1 MYIYIL
7 SHPWELMLA
16 LCCLFSTSTTSATGL
31 KVMPAG
37 AGGVEG
43 AGGAEGG
50 EGGEGGSGRDGVAG
64 ARPFRAETFQ
74 GGNSVKYAAAILE
87 TVTDL

>member
-37 AGGVEG
+37 AEG
-43 AGGAEGG
+43 AG
-50 EGGEGGSGRDGVAG
+50 GGEGGSGRDGVAG

-74 GGNSVKYAAAILE
+74 EGNSVKYAAAILE

>member
-37 AGGVEG
+37 AGGAEG
-43 AGGAEGG
+43 A

>member
-7 SHPWELMLA
+7 AHPWELMLA

-31 KVMPAG
+31 KVMPA
-37 AGGVEG
+37 
-43 AGGAEGG
+43 GAEGG

>member
-7 SHPWELMLA
+7 AHPWELMLA

-37 AGGVEG
+37 AEG
-43 AGGAEGG
+43 A

>member
-7 SHPWELMLA
+7 AHPWELMLA

-31 KVMPAG
+31 KVMPA
-37 AGGVEG
+37 G

>member
-31 KVMPAG
+31 KVMPA
-37 AGGVEG
+37 G

>member
-37 AGGVEG
+37 AGGG
-43 AGGAEGG
+43 EGG

>member
-1 MYIYIL
+1 MYIDIL

-37 AGGVEG
+37 AGG
-43 AGGAEGG
+43 A
-50 EGGEGGSGRDGVAG
+50 EGGEGGSGRDGVEG

>member
-1 MYIYIL
+1 
-7 SHPWELMLA
+7 MLA

-37 AGGVEG
+37 AGGG
-43 AGGAEGG
+43 EGG

>member
-37 AGGVEG
+37 AGGAEG
-43 AGGAEGG
+43 A

-74 GGNSVKYAAAILE
+74 EGNSVKYAAAILE

>member
-7 SHPWELMLA
+7 AHPWELMLA

-37 AGGVEG
+37 AG
-43 AGGAEGG
+43 GG

>member
-7 SHPWELMLA
+7 AHPWELMLA

-37 AGGVEG
+37 AEG
-43 AGGAEGG
+43 A

-74 GGNSVKYAAAILE
+74 EGNSVKYAAAILE